1 MSQFKRSLSKNN
13 LEKLIEKLLLAL
25 DFKKQAVRF

>member
-25 DFKKQAVRF
+25 DFKTSC